1 MTVLVWRVR
10 KNGRDVPSRAKFRDL
25 FVEEAPA
32 STLPRLFVMG
42 LYRHPYLTRGVVH
55 TPQGAFRINRG
66 IVELPD
72 ELGESLPWTAV
83 TSEDDDGPAQA
94 AIVSMPVRRG
104 HRTEDRSTGRLRG

>member
-1 MTVLVWRVR
+1 M
-10 KNGRDVPSRAKFRDL
+10 
-25 FVEEAPA
+25 EETAA
-32 STLPRLFVMG
+32 SALPRLSVMG

-83 TSEDDDGPAQA
+83 TSEDEGDAAQVAVESLPLRRDD
-94 AIVSMPVRRG
+94 
-104 HRTEDRSTGRLRG
+104 RTEVRSAGRPR